1 MDACCAA
8 TTSCSEHR
16 IAQQIHRIAC
26 RTFARYVLVHVLH
39 VPMVE
44 PVALRYIVSSMHA
57 VAWAGMACML
67 LRHRVVAQPSPEP
80 QAVTISDTKTL
91 PYPNVLHAVSLQTLS
106 SDEQHGTC
114 TLCGLLPAALLPE
127 LYTVLNQL
135 HIDSCVLCS
144 VVEHLKGLHGRRRHP
159 IGRTT
164 CSRFYGYSFST
175 GCRSEPNSH
184 RKCFL
189 ICRRS
194 G

>member
-1 MDACCAA
+1 M
-8 TTSCSEHR
+8 
-16 IAQQIHRIAC
+16 
-26 RTFARYVLVHVLH
+26 
-39 VPMVE
+39 
-44 PVALRYIVSSMHA
+44 
-57 VAWAGMACML
+57 
-67 LRHRVVAQPSPEP
+67 
-80 QAVTISDTKTL
+80 
-91 PYPNVLHAVSLQTLS
+91 LHAVSLQTLS

-164 CSRFYGYSFST
+164 CSRFYGYTFST

-184 RKCFL
+184 MSAIWIRMFK
-189 ICRRS
+189 RRTCSNCSVRCATS
-194 G
+194 GLQVQPIPRTNYSNLASVVNHRQLLCIYAVRTGSQYPGLS